1 MSISEFRIGEGF
13 ERPER
18 SAAPKSASRRPLHC
32 SGDFVDFA
40 STVPVG
46 LFLYSLKT
54 NEGVNVFQ
62 AGGYHAYMQCL
73 NKSFP
78 MTTFK
83 LSR

>member
-1 MSISEFRIGEGF
+1 MAVSEFGRLEVF
-13 ERPER
+13 EWVR
-18 SAAPKSASRRPLHC
+18 ASRHLTLPRVTLY
-32 SGDFVDFA
+32 VALVILYFA

-54 NEGVNVFQ
+54 NEGVNVFK

-78 MTTFK
+78 MTQFR
-83 LSR
+83 LGR